1 MQLNDQQLQFQSY
14 SEFYRLH
21 LKKVESIQ
29 NNPLAYVLKGKQGS
43 YTVGS
48 DTINF
53 GPGKFEHTGYQLRG
67 ALPKM
72 STPTVYLT
80 GITPFKHTIQIG

>member
-1 MQLNDQQLQFQSY
+1 
-14 SEFYRLH
+14 
-21 LKKVESIQ
+21 
-29 NNPLAYVLKGKQGS
+29 
-43 YTVGS
+43 
-48 DTINF
+48 
-53 GPGKFEHTGYQLRG
+53 LRG